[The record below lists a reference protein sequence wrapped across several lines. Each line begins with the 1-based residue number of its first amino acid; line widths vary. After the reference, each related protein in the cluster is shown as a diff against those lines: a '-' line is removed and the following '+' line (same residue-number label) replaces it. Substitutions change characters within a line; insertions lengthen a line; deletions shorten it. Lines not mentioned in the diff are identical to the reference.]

1 MVVLQKVYLLL
12 LIGYLPRIKFSG
24 KIVYFWRSTTQ
35 TIWSER
41 TIPLLQNSRR
51 EITSLKS
58 FFFLSECCCD
68 ATFQRI
74 QEKFNNPL
82 LKPALLFLSSALPLF
97 THVNQLLQREE
108 PTIHILQFAIE
119 KKRPNVLSYQLKL
132 ERFLVFLK
140 LI

>member
-1 MVVLQKVYLLL
+1 M
-12 LIGYLPRIKFSG
+12 
-24 KIVYFWRSTTQ
+24 
-35 TIWSER
+35 
-41 TIPLLQNSRR
+41 LQNSRR

-58 FFFLSECCCD
+58 FFFSEGCSD
-68 ATFQRI
+68 ETFQRI